1 MVVPLTAASKASL
14 LRAKTGLM
22 LIFYNVTE
30 VHKGFVLVAFWW
42 VFLFLECIFLKVVA
56 FELCL

>member
-1 MVVPLTAASKASL
+1 MTAASKASL
-14 LRAKTGLM
+14 LRGKTGLM

-30 VHKGFVLVAFWW
+30 VHKGFVVVVSWW
-42 VFLFLECIFLKVVA
+42 VFLFLECIFLKAVA

>member
-1 MVVPLTAASKASL
+1 MTAASKASL
-14 LRAKTGLM
+14 LRGKTGLM

-30 VHKGFVLVAFWW
+30 VHKGFVVVASWW
-42 VFLFLECIFLKVVA
+42 VFLFLECIFLKAVA